1 MSKYKRCII
10 ILFSTLTIALILVI
24 LIKHNQRNKINE
36 LNLQQK
42 DLEQQL
48 IELQL
53 EKEYNERMKE
63 YMTSDEYI
71 LRYARKNL
79 DYIGENE
86 FKIIINKK

>member
-1 MSKYKRCII
+1 MSKFKRFII
-10 ILFSTLTIALILVI
+10 ILFSILAIALILVVV
-24 LIKHNQRNKINE
+24 IKHSQRKKINE

-42 DLEQQL
+42 ELQQQL